1 MKNFIQRAVTGI
13 IFVAVLIGCIIGG
26 PLSFGVLFCVISAL
40 ATSEFCYLMN
50 QKEDVKTNRA
60 ICVLGSI
67 TQFLCFFYYGMN
79 PEETG
84 IFIPYLVFF
93 IYLFIL

>member
-50 QKEDVKTNRA
+50 QQEDVKTNRA

-67 TQFLCFFYYGMN
+67 TLFLCFFYY
-79 PEETG
+79 
-84 IFIPYLVFF
+84 F
-93 IYLFIL
+93 LFIHNYSLVDRIDKKAS